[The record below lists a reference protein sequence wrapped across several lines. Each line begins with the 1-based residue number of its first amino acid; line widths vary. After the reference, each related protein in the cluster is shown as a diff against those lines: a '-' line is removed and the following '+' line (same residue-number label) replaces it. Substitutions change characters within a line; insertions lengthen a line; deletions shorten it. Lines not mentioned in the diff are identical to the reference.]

1 MTKIALYFDSERAH
15 GGSYQMCINNLNN
28 FLGLFN
34 KNKIQFLIFANK
46 RNEYLENRNFK
57 YLILK
62 PNLIDFI
69 FFFLRI
75 FNIFK
80 NIDSP
85 IENNLKKQN
94 IRYFLSLRLSY
105 ILLFFL
111 NTKIIFT
118 IMDICHLEFKFKEV
132 SKFYIYY
139 YRQLLISRT
148 ISKSHLILTESSE
161 LIRRIKRYFNAYN
174 MRFLSIP
181 NVYSNLLNIGPKK
194 KYEIK
199 NFQKKFY
206 FYPAQFWEH
215 KNHKLI
221 LNCIKLAKDNNYEL
235 KFIFVGSDKGNLGYI
250 NQLSKKYRIE
260 KNIKILGYVS
270 DDFLKYLYTTCKAVV
285 FPSFFGPTN
294 LPPLETWYHRKP
306 LICSKLLKSHC
317 GNAALY
323 FDPFNPKEL
332 LEKIKDLEIKEI
344 EEKIIINGFNRLKF
358 LKALNI
364 KSFKNFIKF
373 IEY

>member
-1 MTKIALYFDSERAH
+1 VTKIALYFDSESVH

-28 FLGLFN
+28 FLEIFN
-34 KNKIQFLIFANK
+34 KNKIQSIIFTDKKNK
-46 RNEYLENRNFK
+46 YLENKNFQ
-57 YLILK
+57 YQILK

-69 FFFLRI
+69 FFLLRI
-75 FNIFK
+75 FNFLK
-80 NIDSP
+80 NTDSP
-85 IENNLKKQN
+85 IEKNLKKQN
-94 IRYFLSLRLSY
+94 ISYFLSLRLSY

-111 NTKIIFT
+111 NTRIIFT

-139 YRQLLISRT
+139 YRQLVISRA
-148 ISKSHLILTESSE
+148 ISKSYLILTESSE
-161 LIRRIKRYFNAYN
+161 LIRRIKRYFNVYN
-174 MRFLSIP
+174 SRFLSIP
-181 NVYSNLLNIGPKK
+181 NVYSNLLNTDPENN
-194 KYEIK
+194 YEI
-199 NFQKKFY
+199 NDFLKKFY

-221 LNCIKLAKDNNYEL
+221 LNCIKLAKDNNHEL
-235 KFIFVGSDKGNLGYI
+235 KFIFAGSDKGYMGYI
-250 NQLSKKYRIE
+250 KKLSKKYGID

-270 DDFLKYLYTTCKAVV
+270 DNFLKYLYTSCKAVV

-294 LPPLETWYHRKP
+294 LPPLESWYHGKP

-323 FDPFNPKEL
+323 FDPFSPKEL
-332 LEKIKDLEIKEI
+332 FEKIKDLEIKEI
-344 EEKIIINGFNRLKF
+344 EEKIIINGFNRLEL
-358 LKALNI
+358 LKTLNI

-373 IEY
+373 I